1 MKVIANR
8 QRNIILAIVLALLAV
23 APLVFDNNYQRF
35 VLVTVL
41 INVIL
46 VIALNFI
53 LGFAGQVFMGTV
65 GFFAIGSYVTALL
78 TTRLGFT
85 FWGALPGAM
94 VVTAAFAFVLGL
106 PTLKLSGFYL
116 ALMSTGF
123 IVVVT
128 DVLKNWSS
136 LTNGVWGIANIP
148 RPVLFGH
155 TITTDIQFY
164 YFSFVITVL
173 LAVLAVII
181 EDSRFGR
188 SFKVVR
194 DDQLAGE
201 ILGINSMRA
210 KLLAFLLS
218 GMYAGVAGA
227 LYSSFQ
233 GFIAPDIYN
242 AQQNSLYMCM
252 LVIGGL
258 GSVPGSVI
266 GATLLTTL
274 TEILRFMR
282 EKYLTVYAVVILLT
296 LIYQPGG
303 LVVLL
308 GTMANKV
315 RHKFG
320 RGRKMERGDAI

>member
-8 QRNIILAIVLALLAV
+8 KRNIILAVSLALLAI

-53 LGFAGQVFMGTV
+53 LGFAGQVFLGTV

-78 TTRLGFT
+78 TTRLGLT
-85 FWGALPGAM
+85 FWGALPGA
-94 VVTAAFAFVLGL
+94 VLVTAAFAFVLGL

-123 IVVVT
+123 IVVTT

-148 RPVLFGH
+148 RPVILGNV
-155 TITTDIQFY
+155 ISTDIQFY
-164 YFSFVITVL
+164 YFSFVITVI

-188 SFKVVR
+188 AFKVVR

-201 ILGINSMRA
+201 IIGINAMWA

-218 GMYAGVAGA
+218 GVYAGVAGA

-233 GFIAPDIYN
+233 GFIAPDIFN

-282 EKYLTVYAVVILLT
+282 EKYLTVYAVVIIIT

-308 GTMANKV
+308 GSISDWL
-315 RHKFG
+315 RSKFG
-320 RGRKMERGDAI
+320 RARRVERGDAV